1 MAIDDLTIK
10 PSEFALRYCYAGAG
24 EAGITPEEFAARL
37 IEAIAYDDLV
47 AQENAVVHTE
57 GGKLFKPH
65 LRIAGD
71 PAKGYQE
78 TQE

>member
-10 PSEFALRYCYAGAG
+10 PSDFALHYCHAGAG

-47 AQENAVVHTE
+47 AQENAAVHTE

-65 LRIAGD
+65 LRVAGD
-71 PAKGYQE
+71 PIVGYAQTNE
-78 TQE
+78 